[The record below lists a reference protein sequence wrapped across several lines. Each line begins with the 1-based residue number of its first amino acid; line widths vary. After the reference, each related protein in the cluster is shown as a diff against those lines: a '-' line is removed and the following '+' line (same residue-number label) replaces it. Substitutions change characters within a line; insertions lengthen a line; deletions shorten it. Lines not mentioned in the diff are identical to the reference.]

1 MAESAKKDYIINHWI
16 SDWLLEKG
24 IPVHIV
30 QYIALSID
38 VLILLILSFIA
49 YFIAKKLLL
58 RAIKLIVKRSKTR
71 WDDILLEKKV
81 FNTVAHIVPAI
92 IIQVTAPYI
101 FSEFP
106 KVIPLILQ
114 VTNIYI
120 IAVLMVLVI
129 SFLSAVRQILGES
142 EIFKDKPIDS
152 YFQLGKIIIYIVGG
166 ILILSVALNRSPS
179 GVLTAFGA
187 MAAILMFVFK
197 DTILGLVASVQ
208 LSAND
213 MVRVGDWVEMPKY
226 GADGDVM
233 QITLNTVK
241 VQNWD
246 KTISTIPTYAFIS
259 DSFKNWRAMQESG
272 GRRIKRSLN
281 IKISSI
287 KFCTKEMLN
296 KYMKFQTI
304 ADFIKQKADEI
315 EKYNQEHNFD
325 KTQLINGRHLTNVG
339 IFRQYAEAWLRDNPN
354 IKKSMTLMV
363 RQLRP
368 TELGLPIEIYCFT
381 KTTEWIQYERI
392 QADIF
397 DHLLAAAPQ
406 FDLEV
411 FQNPSGMDFGKL
423 GK

>member
-1 MAESAKKDYIINHWI
+1 MTESAKKDYIINHWI
-16 SDWLLEKG
+16 SDWLLEKD
-24 IPVHIV
+24 IPEHII
-30 QYIALSID
+30 QYIALSVD
-38 VLILLILSFIA
+38 VLILLTLSFLA
-49 YFIAKKLLL
+49 YFIAKKLLF
-58 RAIKLIVKRSKTR
+58 RAIKSTVKHSQTK

-92 IIQVTAPYI
+92 IIQVAAPYI
-101 FSEFP
+101 FTEFP
-106 KVIPLILQ
+106 KVVPVILL

-120 IAVLMVLVI
+120 IVVLMVLVI
-129 SFLSAVRQILGES
+129 SFLGAVRQILGES
-142 EIFKDKPIDS
+142 AIFKDKPIDS

-166 ILILSVALNRSPS
+166 ILILSAVLNRSPF
-179 GVLTAFGA
+179 GILTAFGA

-241 VQNWD
+241 IQNWD
-246 KTISTIPTYAFIS
+246 NTISTIPTYAFIS
-259 DSFKNWRAMQESG
+259 DSFNNWRAMQESG

-287 KFCTKEMLN
+287 QFCTKERLN

-304 ADFIKQKADEI
+304 ADFIMQKANEI

-325 KTQLINGRHLTNVG
+325 KSQLINGRHLTNVG
-339 IFRQYAEAWLRDNPN
+339 IFREYAEAWLRNNPN
-354 IKKSMTLMV
+354 ITQNMTLMV
-363 RQLRP
+363 RQLSP

-381 KTTEWIQYERI
+381 NTTEWIQYERI

>member
-1 MAESAKKDYIINHWI
+1 MAESAKKDYIINRWM

-24 IPVHIV
+24 MPDQIV

-92 IIQVTAPYI
+92 IIQVVAPYI

-106 KVIPLILQ
+106 KVIPVILL

-120 IAVLMVLVI
+120 IAVLMVLAI
-129 SFLSAVRQILGES
+129 SFLSAVRQILKES
-142 EIFKDKPIDS
+142 AIFKDKPIDS

-166 ILILSVALNRSPS
+166 ILLLSVALNRSPL
-179 GVLTAFGA
+179 GILTAFGA

-213 MVRVGDWVEMPKY
+213 MVQVGDWVEMPKY
-226 GADGDVM
+226 GADGDVVH
-233 QITLNTVK
+233 ITLNTVK

-281 IKISSI
+281 IKVSSI
-287 KFCTKEMLN
+287 RFCTKEMLN

-304 ADFIKQKADEI
+304 ADFIKQKAEEI

-325 KTQLINGRHLTNVG
+325 KSQLINGRHLTNVG
-339 IFRQYAEAWLRDNPN
+339 IFREYAEAWLRNNPN
-354 IKKSMTLMV
+354 INQNMTLMV

-381 KTTEWIQYERI
+381 NTTEWIQYERI

-397 DHLLAAAPQ
+397 DHMLAAAPQ

-411 FQNPSGMDFGKL
+411 FQNPTGTDFGKL